1 LARLHYYGI
10 IQTLAAVYHICKED
24 HDMKIGLIIALIFIV
39 IIAII
44 GISIWKKRKAD
55 KRRQEMANWAK
66 SRNLSF
72 HPGNDSGIDDR
83 FRFLNCLQQG
93 ENRYGYNIMEGP
105 IGNRKV
111 CAFDYH
117 YETHHTDSKGHRQT
131 SHHYFSSVIV
141 ETDLPL
147 KPLFIRTENFLDKIG
162 QFVGIDDINFES
174 TEFNKQFYVKSP
186 NKKWAYDV
194 VNQATM
200 ELLMNSCR
208 FSLEFNGITVIA
220 YQKSTFAPGYFEE
233 ALLLLT
239 RMLDNLPDSVIQELK
254 GRGK

>member
-1 LARLHYYGI
+1 M
-10 IQTLAAVYHICKED
+10 QTVLV
-24 HDMKIGLIIALIFIV
+24 IV
-39 IIAII
+39 IIVVVIGAII
-44 GISIWKKRKAD
+44 GLSIWKKRKAD
-55 KRRQEMANWAK
+55 KRRLELAAWAQSK
-66 SRNLSF
+66 GLNFR
-72 HPGNDSGIDDR
+72 PGNDSGIDNR
-83 FRFLNCLQQG
+83 FRFFNCLQQG
-93 ENRYGYNIMEGP
+93 ERRYGYNISEGP

-117 YETHHTDSKGHRQT
+117 YETHHRDSKGRQQT
-131 SHHYFSSVIV
+131 SHFYFSAVVV

-208 FSLEFNGITVIA
+208 FSLEFNGNAVIA

-233 ALLLLT
+233 ALLLIT
-239 RMLDNLPDSVIQELK
+239 RMLDNLPDSVIHELK
-254 GRGK
+254 GSR

>member
-1 LARLHYYGI
+1 M
-10 IQTLAAVYHICKED
+10 QTVLVIVVV
-24 HDMKIGLIIALIFIV
+24 IV
-39 IIAII
+39 IIGAII
-44 GISIWKKRKAD
+44 GFSIWSKRKAD
-55 KRRQEMANWAK
+55 KRRQEMADWAK
-66 SRNLSF
+66 SRGLSF
-72 HPGNDSGIDDR
+72 RPDNESMNARFSG
-83 FRFLNCLQQG
+83 FKCLQQG
-93 ENRYGYNIMEGP
+93 DGGRYGYNIMQGP

-117 YETHHTDSKGHRQT
+117 YETHYRDSKGNRHIQ
-131 SHHYFSSVIV
+131 HHYFSAVIV

-162 QFVGIDDINFES
+162 ELIGIDDINFES
-174 TEFNKQFYVKSP
+174 TEFNKQFHVKSP
-186 NKKWAYDV
+186 DKKWAYDV
-194 VNQATM
+194 VNQANM

-208 FSLEFNGITVIA
+208 FSLEFNESAVIA
-220 YQKSTFAPGYFEE
+220 YQKSTFVPGYFEE